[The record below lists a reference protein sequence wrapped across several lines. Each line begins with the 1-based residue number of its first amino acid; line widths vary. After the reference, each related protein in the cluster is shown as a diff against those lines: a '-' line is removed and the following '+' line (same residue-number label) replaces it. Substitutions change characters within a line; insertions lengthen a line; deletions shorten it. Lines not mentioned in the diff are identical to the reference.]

1 MKSALKV
8 APTAKPTVVSKYPAA
23 KGAMGVLA
31 LLDPK
36 DIGVDPKYQRG
47 VNLKHAEK
55 IAREWDW
62 SVFAPVSV
70 SRRPD
75 GSIWS
80 YDGQHR
86 VVGAILREDIDV
98 IPCYVVE
105 MSGAQEEAA
114 AFGANNRN
122 RKRLKPIDEYRA
134 LAAAGDTAAVAIEEA
149 LKVYKI
155 EPTSDAK
162 CGVGKTT
169 AINSMLNHM
178 RNGDTLTAMSDLYNC
193 LNVIKSAWGNQRQA
207 FSGRSV
213 EGMLRVLSRIENTKL
228 LIDEAEERLGRYPVE
243 EVLWQAEREAKAKG
257 GAILGS
263 LPGVI
268 IEKFNYRRKN
278 KLA

>member
-8 APTAKPTVVSKYPAA
+8 ATTAKPTVVSKYPAT
-23 KGAMGVLA
+23 KGTMGVMSA
-31 LLDPK
+31 VNPAEIK
-36 DIGVDPKYQRG
+36 VDPKYQRG

-70 SRRPD
+70 SLRPD
-75 GSIWS
+75 GSMWA

-86 VVGAILREDIDV
+86 VVAAMLREDIES
-98 IPCYVVE
+98 IPCYVVK

-114 AFGANNRN
+114 AFSANNRN

-134 LAAAGDTAAVAIEEA
+134 LAAAGDAVAVAVEEA

-169 AINSMLNHM
+169 AINGMMNHM

-268 IEKFNYRRKN
+268 VEKFNYRRKN